1 MKHSERWKKAAALVF
16 MACAT
21 LALAFSVSAQTTESD
36 GAAVP
41 VELDKVRVDSKRASE
56 GSAAA
61 GYRHAESN
69 LGPLGRQS
77 LQDTPYSINVTSGE
91 LIERRAAHTV
101 SDALK
106 TNPTVFT
113 LMESAGYSSM
123 SRVMIRGLTAADQN
137 DQRDGLIDRSFSFV
151 PLENVERIEVLNG
164 LSSFLYG
171 FASLGGAL
179 NYVSKQPTDTPLLTA
194 AFGTYAGGLANAHVD
209 AGGHAGEGGRIGYRV
224 NLYREDGSTYLD
236 GSDQRRD
243 LVSGYFTYQLSE
255 QVALWADAWHQE
267 LDMQG
272 LQSYINVN
280 PSRGIHV
287 PSADL
292 FDART
297 QYGQDWT
304 YNRANKTLL
313 GVGLTTQLA
322 DHASMRL
329 AYRYGDMWR
338 DYRYVAL
345 TLSDNAGNYA
355 SKAVGTPRQTEQTHS
370 AYALFDTDFRTGPLA
385 HTVTAGYTTTS
396 FSYSRG
402 DDVSASLTT
411 SNIAAPTVSA
421 LPTLAVAGSSTWSN
435 SAYRNWV
442 FGDHIAWGPQW
453 AALLGLNRAEL
464 VQHRWG
470 SATALSN
477 QDFAQFKVSPSYA
490 LTYKPSSGLT
500 AYGSYMEGLV
510 NGGTA
515 PSTATNAN
523 ATLAPSVS
531 QQYELGMKSVIDRVD
546 LTAAVFWIDK
556 INEYT
561 DPADNVYKQE
571 GREIHRGLELTAT
584 GRVGTQWTLVG
595 GLTIQQA
602 YIDRAANTPA
612 LEGKTPV
619 NVPRQQAR
627 VYAEYE
633 VPGVNGLSFS
643 GAANFS
649 GRRPV
654 DSANLDYMAGVTTYD
669 TGLRYASRWQGRQWS
684 VTMNVANLF
693 DKAYWSYY
701 RSGDGLWLGAP
712 RTVSLVFK
720 TAL

>member
-1 MKHSERWKKAAALVF
+1 MKLNCRWKKKAALAAV
-16 MACAT
+16 AGY
-21 LALAFSVSAQTTESD
+21 AFAHGPQVWAQTVEAQVAQT
-36 GAAVP
+36 P
-41 VELDKVRVDSKRASE
+41 VELDKVQVDSQRALD
-56 GSAAA
+56 GSASS
-61 GYRHAESN
+61 GYRHAETN
-69 LGPLGRQS
+69 LGPLGKQS

-179 NYVSKQPTDTPLLTA
+179 NYVSKRPTDESMITA
-194 AFGTYAGGLANAHVD
+194 AVGTYGGGLVNAHLD
-209 AGGHAGEGGRIGYRV
+209 AGGHGGEGGRLGYRV

-243 LVSGYFTYQLSE
+243 LVSGYFTYKLSDR
-255 QVALWADAWHQE
+255 VALWADAWHQE

-272 LQSYINVN
+272 LQSYLNVN

-287 PSADL
+287 PSASS
-292 FDART
+292 FDAHI

-313 GVGLTTQLA
+313 GTGLTTQLA
-322 DHASMRL
+322 DHAALRL

-345 TLSDNAGNYA
+345 TLSDNAGNYT
-355 SKAVGTPRQTEQTHS
+355 SKAVATPRQTEQTHS
-370 AYALFDTDFRTGPLA
+370 AYALFDTDFQTGPLA
-385 HTVTAGYTTTS
+385 HTVTVGYTTTS

-402 DDVSASLTT
+402 DDVSASLAA

-421 LPTLAVAGSSTWSN
+421 LPQLAIAGATTWSN
-435 SAYRNWV
+435 SDYRNWV
-442 FGDHIAWGPQW
+442 FGDRIAWGPQW
-453 AALLGLNRAEL
+453 AALIGLNRAEL
-464 VQHRWG
+464 VQRRWG
-470 SATALSN
+470 STTALSN

-490 LTYKPSSGLT
+490 LTYKPWAGLT
-500 AYGSYMEGLV
+500 TYGSYMEGLA

-515 PSTATNAN
+515 PSTAANAN

-531 QQYELGMKSVIDRVD
+531 RQYEIGVKSIIDRID
-546 LTAAVFWIDK
+546 LTAALFWIDK

-561 DPADNVYKQE
+561 DPSDNVYKQE

-584 GRVGTQWTLVG
+584 GKLGQQWTLVG
-595 GLTIQQA
+595 GLTLQQA
-602 YIDRAANTPA
+602 YIDWAANTPT

-627 VYAEYE
+627 LYAEYA
-633 VPGVNGLSFS
+633 VPGVDGFSVS

-654 DSANLDYMAGVTTYD
+654 DSANLEYMAGVTTYD
-669 TGLRYASRWQGRQWS
+669 TGLQYASRWQGRPWS
-684 VTMNVANLF
+684 VTLNIANLF

-712 RTVSLVFK
+712 RTLALTFK